1 MWSAA
6 PGIYTEYDYEG
17 AAEFNGHTLPRQ
29 ISIFEDG
36 SLVVQVRVESFGNPG
51 EIDPNAFKPG
61 PEMTDA
67 GESFTLSGPR
77 RFPMRVDPSDAPT
90 STYFQPVIVHA
101 TLDAQE
107 GRVIDAEAL
116 QNSNQE
122 LSRAALELVRST
134 SFQATGFQQE
144 VFINV
149 QFHLPAQQVGGV
161 PVFHSSVHWV
171 IWEHRGK
178 PSPRKPGRDAV

>member
-1 MWSAA
+1 MRSTTTRALLNLK
-6 PGIYTEYDYEG
+6 D
-17 AAEFNGHTLPRQ
+17 TLCLGRFRYSRAGRSWFKRAWKVLAIGQ
-29 ISIFEDG
+29 
-36 SLVVQVRVESFGNPG
+36 
-51 EIDPNAFKPG
+51 IDPNAFKPG

-67 GESFTLSGPR
+67 GESFTLSGTR
-77 RFPMRVDPSDAPT
+77 RFPMRVDPSDSPT

-122 LSRAALELVRST
+122 LSRAALQLVRST

-149 QFHLPAQQVGGV
+149 QFHLPAKQVGGV
-161 PVFHSSVHWV
+161 PVFRSSVHWV

-178 PSPRKPGRDAV
+178 AAPRKPGRDAV